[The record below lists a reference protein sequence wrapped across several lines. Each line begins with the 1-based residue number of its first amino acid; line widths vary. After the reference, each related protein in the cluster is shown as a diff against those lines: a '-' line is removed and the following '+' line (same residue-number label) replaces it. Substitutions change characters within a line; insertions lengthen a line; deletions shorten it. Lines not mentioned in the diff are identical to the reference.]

1 LHTTWQL
8 AHYSAYTYLP
18 LTHYYYCIFSK
29 ETNQTQKQCTVTL
42 GSVTLKRVGF
52 FFPQLN
58 PQHTQGTLHQS
69 GPICG
74 FTTPTTSA
82 SPRSKRCQITPGI
95 MIRTLKMYERGI
107 SNDHSSFWGFFF
119 LLFLVQGYQVPYADG
134 KGAEIEG
141 KRLLEWL
148 ENVEP
153 RARTEAYPLYLLT
166 KGVQ

>member
-1 LHTTWQL
+1 
-8 AHYSAYTYLP
+8 
-18 LTHYYYCIFSK
+18 
-29 ETNQTQKQCTVTL
+29 
-42 GSVTLKRVGF
+42 
-52 FFPQLN
+52 
-58 PQHTQGTLHQS
+58 
-69 GPICG
+69 
-74 FTTPTTSA
+74 
-82 SPRSKRCQITPGI
+82 